1 MIASIHDTN
10 PALVHINSLRKATQ
24 VWPISHAVASMLS
37 STFHVPQQQMR
48 MLSNRVNLNVFR
60 PQSDSTTTREQ
71 AAKRSARVNE
81 LAMLYPGRYRIL
93 FVGRR
98 QEQKNWDTVMRA
110 LSVLGDDYVGI
121 FVGRGPRAKLI
132 EYATERNLMKQVY
145 LVDAVASEDL
155 RHYMW
160 LSDCFCVPSRWE
172 GFGIVFI
179 EAMAAGSVVITSNIA
194 PMSEFIVHE
203 RSGLLVDQ
211 YEDETKLAEMIMR
224 GIHEEKLREVVR
236 ANGML
241 AAARFSK
248 EEIDRWEVSLYRGV
262 LGLQQ

>member
-1 MIASIHDTN
+1 
-10 PALVHINSLRKATQ
+10 
-24 VWPISHAVASMLS
+24 
-37 STFHVPQQQMR
+37 MR

-81 LAMLYPGRYRIL
+81 LAILYPGRYRIL

-145 LVDAVASEDL
+145 LVD
-155 RHYMW
+155 R
-160 LSDCFCVPSRWE
+160 
-172 GFGIVFI
+172 
-179 EAMAAGSVVITSNIA
+179 AAILT
-194 PMSEFIVHE
+194 VHIDI
-203 RSGLLVDQ
+203 LL
-211 YEDETKLAEMIMR
+211 
-224 GIHEEKLREVVR
+224 
-236 ANGML
+236 
-241 AAARFSK
+241 
-248 EEIDRWEVSLYRGV
+248 
-262 LGLQQ
+262 